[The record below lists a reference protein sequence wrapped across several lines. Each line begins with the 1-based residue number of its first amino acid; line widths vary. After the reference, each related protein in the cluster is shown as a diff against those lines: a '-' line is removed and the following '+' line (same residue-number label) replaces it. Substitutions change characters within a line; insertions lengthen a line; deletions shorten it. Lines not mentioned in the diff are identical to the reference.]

1 MNEYNIISSDVL
13 LILEVSELNGYTLA
27 DEIAKRWDISIRQ
40 VQYLCKHGRIDGAV
54 KFGNTWAIPE
64 NAEKPTR
71 TSKLKSGRK
80 PKRIEKF

>member
-13 LILEVSELNGYTLA
+13 LMLEVSELNGYTLA

-40 VQYLCKHGRIDGAV
+40 VQYLCKHGRINGAV

-71 TSKLKSGRK
+71 TSKLKPGRK
-80 PKRIEKF
+80 PKVD